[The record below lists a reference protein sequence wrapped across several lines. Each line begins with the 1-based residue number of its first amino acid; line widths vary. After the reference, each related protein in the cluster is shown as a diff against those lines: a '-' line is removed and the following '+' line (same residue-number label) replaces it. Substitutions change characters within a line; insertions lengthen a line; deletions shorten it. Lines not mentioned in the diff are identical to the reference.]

1 MQKYNF
7 YLKISSINR
16 VFFCFFALI
25 MILKKLHLINYKNF
39 ASAEFDF
46 NPKIN
51 CFIGNNG
58 VGKTNVLDAVYYL
71 SFTKGYFNNI
81 ASQHIK
87 HNEDFFVVEGVYTND
102 NKEFSI
108 HCSLKKGHKKM
119 VKKNGKV
126 YEKLSEHIG
135 AIPLVIISPYDSN
148 LISEGSDTRRKF
160 IDSVISQSNIKYLNH
175 LLKYNK
181 LLAQRNSLLK
191 YFASNHTFD
200 ALNLTVYNE
209 QIIPLGEYI
218 YQQRTKFLED
228 FTPIFKQRYKEIS
241 NGSES
246 VAITYKSQLNEAN
259 FKDLLQKNLQKDRI
273 TQYSTQGIHKDDLVF
288 SIKDFPVKKFG
299 SQGQQKSFLIAL
311 KLAQFDFIKKQSG
324 KKPILLLDDIFDK
337 LDNNRVTQLIK
348 LVNDANFG
356 QIFITDTHQER
367 TENIIKKTN
376 QEYQFFN
383 L

>member
-7 YLKISSINR
+7 YLKINSINR
-16 VFFCFFALI
+16 VFFCFFAFR
-25 MILKKLHLINYKNF
+25 MILKKLHLVNYKNF
-39 ASAEFDF
+39 ASAEFNF

-58 VGKTNVLDAVYYL
+58 VGKTNVLDAIYYL

-87 HNEDFFVVEGVYTND
+87 HNEMFFVVEGNYINKD
-102 NKEFSI
+102 KEFTI

-119 VKKNGKV
+119 VKNNGKE

-135 AIPLVIISPYDSN
+135 TIPLVIISPYDSN

-160 IDSVISQSNIKYLNH
+160 IDSVISQSKTTYLNS

-200 ALNLTVYNE
+200 SLNLAVYDE
-209 QIIPLGEYI
+209 QIIPLGQYI
-218 YQQRTKFLED
+218 HQKRSEFLKA
-228 FTPIFKQRYKEIS
+228 FTPIFKQRYLEIS
-241 NGSES
+241 NGNEN
-246 VAITYKSQLNEAN
+246 VEITYKSQLNETN
-259 FKDLLQKNLQKDRI
+259 FAELLQKNRQKDRL
-273 TQYSTQGIHKDDLVF
+273 TQYSTQGIHKDDLLF
-288 SIKDFPVKKFG
+288 NINDFPVKKFG

-337 LDNNRVTQLIK
+337 LDDNRVTQLIK
-348 LVNDANFG
+348 LVNDTNFG

-367 TENIIKKTN
+367 TENTIKKTN
-376 QEYQFFN
+376 QKYQFFN

>member
-7 YLKISSINR
+7 YLKISSIIR
-16 VFFCFFALI
+16 VFFCFFALA
-25 MILKKLHLINYKNF
+25 MILKNLHLINYKNF
-39 ASAEFDF
+39 AVADFDF

-58 VGKTNVLDAVYYL
+58 VGKTNVLEAIYYL

-87 HNEDFFVVEGVYTND
+87 HQQDFFVVEGNYQHQER
-102 NKEFSI
+102 EFSI
-108 HCSLKKGHKKM
+108 HCSLKKGLKKM
-119 VKKNGKV
+119 VKKNGKL

-135 AIPLVIISPYDSN
+135 TIPLVIISPYDSN
-148 LISEGSDTRRKF
+148 LISEGSETRRKF
-160 IDSVISQSNIKYLNH
+160 MDSVISQSDATYLNN

-181 LLAQRNSLLK
+181 LVQQRNSLLK
-191 YFASNHTFD
+191 YFAANHTFD

-209 QIIPLGEYI
+209 QILPLGEFI
-218 YQQRTKFLED
+218 HQKRNDFLNE
-228 FTPIFKQRYKEIS
+228 FTPIFKQRYFDIS

-246 VAITYKSQLNEAN
+246 VNIWYKSQLNETP
-259 FKDLLQKNLQKDRI
+259 FKDLIQKNIQKDRI
-273 TQYSTQGIHKDDLVF
+273 AQYTTQGIHKDDLLF
-288 SIKDFPVKKFG
+288 SIGEYPVKKFG

-337 LDNNRVTQLIK
+337 LDDNRVTELVK
-348 LVNDANFG
+348 LVNNNDFG
-356 QIFITDTHQER
+356 QLFITDTHQER
-367 TENIIKKTN
+367 TENIIKKTK
-376 QEYQFFN
+376 QEYQIFN

>member
-7 YLKISSINR
+7 YLKINSINR
-16 VFFCFFALI
+16 VFFCFFAFR
-25 MILKKLHLINYKNF
+25 MILKKLHLVNYKNF
-39 ASAEFDF
+39 ASAEFNF

-58 VGKTNVLDAVYYL
+58 VGKTNVLDAIYYL

-87 HNEDFFVVEGVYTND
+87 HNEMFFVVEGSYVNKD
-102 NKEFSI
+102 KEFTI

-119 VKKNGKV
+119 VKNNGKE

-135 AIPLVIISPYDSN
+135 TIPLVIISPYDSN

-160 IDSVISQSNIKYLNH
+160 IDSVISQSKTTYLNS

-200 ALNLTVYNE
+200 SLNLAVYDE
-209 QIIPLGEYI
+209 QIIPLGQYI
-218 YQQRTKFLED
+218 HQKRSEFLKA
-228 FTPIFKQRYKEIS
+228 FTPIFKQRYLEIS
-241 NGSES
+241 NGNEN
-246 VAITYKSQLNEAN
+246 VEITYKSQLNETN
-259 FKDLLQKNLQKDRI
+259 FAELLQKNRQKDRL
-273 TQYSTQGIHKDDLVF
+273 TQYSTQGIHKDDLLF
-288 SIKDFPVKKFG
+288 NINDFPVKKFG

-337 LDNNRVTQLIK
+337 LDDNRVTQLIK
-348 LVNDANFG
+348 LVNDTNFG

-367 TENIIKKTN
+367 TENTIKKTN
-376 QEYQFFN
+376 QKYQFFN